1 MQVSLERWRSRIDAI
16 DRKLLQLLNRRARLA
31 LEVGRKKRA
40 AGIALRDPRR
50 EAAILARMRQRN
62 PGPLTAPAVGRLF
75 RAILAESRRVEAR
88 TFAKPRA
95 AGKRARA

>member
-1 MQVSLERWRSRIDAI
+1 MQVSLERWRRQIDAI
-16 DRKLLQLLNRRARLA
+16 DQKLLKLLNERALLA

-40 AGIALRDPRR
+40 AGVALRDPRR
-50 EAAILARMRQRN
+50 EAAILARMREQN
-62 PGPLTAPAVGRLF
+62 PGPLTAPAVARLF

-88 TFAKPRA
+88 AFPRLRA

>member
-1 MQVSLERWRSRIDAI
+1 MSLARWRSRIDAI
-16 DRKLLQLLNRRARLA
+16 DLKLLELLNERALLA
-31 LEVGRKKRA
+31 LEVGRKKRD

-50 EAAILARMRQRN
+50 EAVILARMREQN

-95 AGKRARA
+95 AKKRARA

>member
-1 MQVSLERWRSRIDAI
+1 MQVSLERWRSQIDAI
-16 DRKLLQLLNRRARLA
+16 DRKLLELLNERALLA

-40 AGIALRDPRR
+40 AGIALCDPRR
-50 EAAILARMRQRN
+50 EAAILARMRERN
-62 PGPLTAPAVGRLF
+62 PGPLTALAVGRLF

>member
-1 MQVSLERWRSRIDAI
+1 MPVSLARWRGQIDAI
-16 DRKLLQLLNRRARLA
+16 DRKLLQLLNQRVRLA
-31 LEVGRKKRA
+31 LELGRRKCA

-62 PGPLTAPAVGRLF
+62 AGPLTAPAVGRLF